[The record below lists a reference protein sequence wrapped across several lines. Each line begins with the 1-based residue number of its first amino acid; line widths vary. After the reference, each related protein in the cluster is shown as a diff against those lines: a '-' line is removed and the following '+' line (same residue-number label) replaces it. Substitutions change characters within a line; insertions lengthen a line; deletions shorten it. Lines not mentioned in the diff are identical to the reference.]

1 MNGVSI
7 VRFAFEW
14 QIDAIKKTFQKR
26 PITTFPG
33 SCVRVKI
40 TRYMFNTVYTCL
52 YCLHMFILFTHVYT
66 VHQNNIGRHI
76 IRVWIIE

>member
-14 QIDAIKKTFQKR
+14 QLYAIKKLTKTPNYDVPRFLCPSKDNSLHVQ
-26 PITTFPG
+26 
-33 SCVRVKI
+33 
-40 TRYMFNTVYTCL
+40 

-76 IRVWIIE
+76 ISLWIIE